1 MSSVGF
7 HGNGVARHWA
17 IGRSAS
23 SLRTRAPRPSQRRLP
38 RMLEGVRPRAPA
50 IDITETLSSAVASGA
65 IARRGRFAIA
75 LSGGN
80 TPKPVYQRLAAA
92 MSIDWTRVHVF
103 FGDERCVPPD
113 DSRSNYHMA
122 RTSLIDHVAI
132 PAENVHRMRG
142 EDAPD
147 TAADGSVTATVA
159 RHGLPGKM
167 VDDDLVCPPP
177 VSTCDHPAR
186 RLALC
191 AFHSQLA
198 RRRGSAR

>member
-1 MSSVGF
+1 MEQSTTIIAAPDGSIAEAQIQADAAALI
-7 HGNGVARHWA
+7 ARA
-17 IGRSAS
+17 A
-23 SLRTRAPRPSQRRLP
+23 
-38 RMLEGVRPRAPA
+38 EF
-50 IDITETLSSAVASGA
+50 ITAVASGA

-191 AFHSQLA
+191 AFHAQLS